1 MSPPLRLSGS
11 SRRCAPV
18 PRARLNR
25 ARVVEEAEQI
35 ADEVGLSGLTL
46 AALAQRLGI
55 RQPSLYKHID
65 GIDDLLRALAVRA
78 KAELGENLARATV
91 GRARGDAI
99 TAMSHA
105 YRTWASAHPGRY
117 TAAQWVPTEGDTEAE
132 AADWSTVEIV
142 IAVLSG
148 YHLHGDD
155 AIDATRVLRA
165 ALHGFVTL
173 ETSGSFKHPADI
185 DRSFERL
192 VRGLETALSNWSD
205 ETAATMRSR

>member
-1 MSPPLRLSGS
+1 
-11 SRRCAPV
+11 
-18 PRARLNR
+18 
-25 ARVVEEAEQI
+25 VVEEAEKI
-35 ADEVGLSGLTL
+35 ADEVGLSNLTL

-65 GIDDLLRALAVRA
+65 GIDDLQRALAVRA
-78 KAELGENLARATV
+78 KTDLAETLARATV
-91 GRARGDAI
+91 GRARGDAV

-105 YRTWASAHPGRY
+105 YRTWAREHPGRY
-117 TAAQWVPTEGDTEAE
+117 TAAQRVPTSGDTEAE
-132 AADWSTVEIV
+132 AADRSTVEIV

-148 YHLHGDD
+148 YPLHGDD
-155 AIDATRVLRA
+155 AIDATRALRA

-173 ETSGSFKHPADI
+173 EATGALKYPADI

-205 ETAATMRSR
+205 ETADTMSSR